1 MKTIFI
7 FTDIGFSKRDYIR
20 FGIEDLEKFSN
31 VYVLDLT
38 AYFQKKFSNYNK
50 EEIYKYKNYT
60 VIKSINECKDFIKK
74 KKCNYSIDYMNNN
87 DYAFQVREELKN
99 YGVKQIYIQNGLAPN
114 NNRTFKEYFLRAI
127 GLLSN
132 PIVLIKKIFFFTRNR
147 YIDRKLKKINFEYL
161 KISGTSGMQV
171 FRKKKKK
178 NILFGHSFDY
188 EKFLNSKKKIKYTKK
203 YFVFLDQYLPFHP
216 GYIQRGEKP
225 EVTAEKYYPAM
236 NNLFSYLEKKFNIEV
251 IIASHPRADYSSRN
265 NFFGDREIIKSDS
278 MKLVENSISVL
289 THYSSSI
296 SYAII
301 YNKPIIFLNSNEIIK
316 SFIDFYIN
324 NISRELGS
332 TLINIDQYQQD
343 KKRENLL
350 IIDKSKYQLYFD
362 RYIKHPKSS
371 NFSNWKTLENNLR

>member
-1 MKTIFI
+1 
-7 FTDIGFSKRDYIR
+7 
-20 FGIEDLEKFSN
+20 
-31 VYVLDLT
+31 
-38 AYFQKKFSNYNK
+38 
-50 EEIYKYKNYT
+50 
-60 VIKSINECKDFIKK
+60 
-74 KKCNYSIDYMNNN
+74 
-87 DYAFQVREELKN
+87 
-99 YGVKQIYIQNGLAPN
+99 
-114 NNRTFKEYFLRAI
+114 
-127 GLLSN
+127 
-132 PIVLIKKIFFFTRNR
+132 
-147 YIDRKLKKINFEYL
+147 
-161 KISGTSGMQV
+161 
-171 FRKKKKK
+171 
-178 NILFGHSFDY
+178 
-188 EKFLNSKKKIKYTKK
+188 
-203 YFVFLDQYLPFHP
+203 
-216 GYIQRGEKP
+216 
-225 EVTAEKYYPAM
+225 
-236 NNLFSYLEKKFNIEV
+236 
-251 IIASHPRADYSSRN
+251 
-265 NFFGDREIIKSDS
+265 